1 MKLLLITAVR
11 EFEKDVK
18 SMLVHAGVQS
28 FSYAPVNGYKDL
40 SHQVVK
46 ENWFAS
52 TMQESES
59 VLFLVFSPLDHID
72 HLLDKFR
79 QFNETQDSV
88 SRIHVS
94 VLQPDQIL

>member
-28 FSYAPVNGYKDL
+28 FSYAPVKGYKDL
-40 SHQVVK
+40 SHEEVR

-52 TMQESES
+52 SMQESES
-59 VLFLVFSPLDHID
+59 VLFLVLSPLNHVDS
-72 HLLDKFR
+72 LLSTFHA
-79 QFNETQDSV
+79 FNEKQDSV

-94 VLQPDQIL
+94 VLQPDQII